1 MCLASVK
8 MVPAL
13 ALTPAF
19 LESSPFCTLVGC
31 SGSLADH
38 IPKQQG
44 QAHGAEEQSV
54 FISPWDSCIWKQ
66 EGSSSRCLE
75 SLEVDIKARVH

>member
-1 MCLASVK
+1 M
-8 MVPAL
+8 L

-19 LESSPFCTLVGC
+19 PESSPFHTPVGF
-31 SGSLADH
+31 SGSLTDH

-54 FISPWDSCIWKQ
+54 FISPWGSCIWKHR
-66 EGSSSRCLE
+66 GLIVKVS
-75 SLEVDIKARVH
+75 